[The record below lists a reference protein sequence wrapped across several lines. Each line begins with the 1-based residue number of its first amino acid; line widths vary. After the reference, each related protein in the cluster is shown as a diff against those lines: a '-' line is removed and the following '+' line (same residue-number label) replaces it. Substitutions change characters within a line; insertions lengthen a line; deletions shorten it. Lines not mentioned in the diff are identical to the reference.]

1 MKIAYPASVVVF
13 SMPKS
18 VRILCHLS
26 QLNHCLTVVLSLR
39 KRALPRKL
47 AHVFYIVIM
56 NKHLFVCFLAV
67 HVSNSC
73 FRTLAV
79 ILVWDFSLSLSLK
92 HKHKSSS
99 QFYTQHNEEE
109 EEDERKKERQKG
121 RRKETEGNAAFS
133 GHSHAQAD
141 THTKR
146 NAHAAGP
153 TSSRL
158 SHHAYPPQCC
168 PFLVQALTQS
178 QRPTIAVKR
187 LPAPRAQK
195 KEGKTT
201 LWEIEARVIGE
212 SLHSKSRSGNF
223 RPNSAIIIAYP
234 AEGTCTHYLHAS
246 ACRLLSSPSER
257 LVY

>member
-121 RRKETEGNAAFS
+121 RSKETEGNAAFS
-133 GHSHAQAD
+133 SHSHAQAD

-153 TSSRL
+153 PSSRL

-201 LWEIEARVIGE
+201 KEAKPQGPDLIEVIAVPLILGAAGKASVIG
-212 SLHSKSRSGNF
+212 STRGRLRLTTSRTNWPSGA
-223 RPNSAIIIAYP
+223 P
-234 AEGTCTHYLHAS
+234 L
-246 ACRLLSSPSER
+246 
-257 LVY
+257 